1 MNCCKCGKEV
11 AQDASFCPACG
22 NPLSPGVVPPVQ
34 PTQNVPVKINTWL
47 VPAIL
52 ATVFCCLPFGI
63 VSIVFASRANSA
75 MGIGNYQLAQE
86 NANKA
91 KTWFWWAFGCG
102 IVSSVLW
109 IILQVAA
116 AAVSAAN

>member
-1 MNCCKCGKEV
+1 MFCNNCGKDIADNAV
-11 AQDASFCPACG
+11 ACPACG
-22 NPLSPGVVPPVQ
+22 ASQVRGSM
-34 PTQNVPVKINTWL
+34 
-47 VPAIL
+47 PAIPNHL
-52 ATVFCCLPFGI
+52 VGAILTTIFCCLPFGI

-75 MGIGNYQLAQE
+75 MGSGNYQLAEE